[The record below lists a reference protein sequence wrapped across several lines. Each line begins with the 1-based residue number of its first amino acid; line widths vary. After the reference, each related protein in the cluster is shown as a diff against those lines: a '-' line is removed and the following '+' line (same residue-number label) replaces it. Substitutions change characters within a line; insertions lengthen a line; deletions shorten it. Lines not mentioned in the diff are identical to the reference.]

1 MRTRGTIA
9 IMITVVIMMATA
21 SSAAAQWPVTCVELN
36 DIVEAH
42 LGNDQNVA
50 IYQRVFGTDAEPAC
64 RNDHRSDVQST
75 FGWAVGRPAAVTY
88 GGYFAA
94 ADLLGRGWYEARLGG
109 SSSILYLNQS
119 KVFGDLHV
127 HNIDRQAVLAL
138 NFSDR
143 RFPCIITSSI
153 NRRLTVVH
161 GGDQAHEARAT
172 GYCAESVAFSP
183 QATFEIVDAMYRQR
197 TGTYSFIFR
206 DFRDYYSV
214 SVELGDL
221 NNPNHP
227 LTRWLLS
234 GGVDL
239 RHREAWPTSCVELN
253 DIVEAHLANTGNV
266 GIYQRAFGDQAEHG
280 CRTDHRA
287 DVQSVFAWAF

>member
-1 MRTRGTIA
+1 MLGL
-9 IMITVVIMMATA
+9 VL
-21 SSAAAQWPVTCVELN
+21 SAGPTLAQWPTTCVTLN

-42 LGNDQNVA
+42 LGNNSNVG
-50 IYQRVFGTDAEPAC
+50 IYQRAYGDQAEPGC
-64 RNDHRSDVQST
+64 RNDHRDDVRAA
-75 FGWAVGRPAAVTY
+75 FGWAFGRQATATY
-88 GGYFAA
+88 GGYIAA

-119 KVFGDLHV
+119 KVFGDIHIY
-127 HNIDRQAVLAL
+127 NIDRTAVLAL

-143 RFPCIITSSI
+143 RFPCIITSTM
-153 NRRLTVVH
+153 NRRVTVVH
-161 GGDQAHEARAT
+161 GGDTAHEAKALD
-172 GYCAESVAFSP
+172 YCAESVAFSP
-183 QATFEIVDAMYRQR
+183 AATFEIIDAMYRQR

-214 SVELGDL
+214 SVDLGDL

-234 GGVDL
+234 GGADL
-239 RHREAWPTSCVELN
+239 RHREAWPTTCVELN
-253 DIVEAHLANTGNV
+253 DIVEGHLGHAGNV
-266 GIYQRAFGDQAEHG
+266 GIYQRAFGDQAETG
-280 CRTDHRA
+280 CQNDHRR